1 MLLGPASRQPRSA
14 QPCADGMSLSTR
26 CAQGRA
32 GRYRCT
38 CRRALHHFCWDI
50 AARQLS
56 APGGWQGKEVE
67 DGDTFNFNQAF
78 HAPLFRI
85 KINSIQMK
93 ETAEENAK
101 TNSQV
106 MQDRQYQV
114 SSPLERLQAADR
126 AVRRGT
132 TWV

>member
-1 MLLGPASRQPRSA
+1 MQHSLWRGQEPAWQDYLLQHLCCSMHVTFCLLSE
-14 QPCADGMSLSTR
+14 AD
-26 CAQGRA
+26 QV
-32 GRYRCT
+32 
-38 CRRALHHFCWDI
+38 H
-50 AARQLS
+50 
-56 APGGWQGKEVE
+56 GWQGKEVE
-67 DGDTFNFNQAF
+67 DGDTFTFNEAF

-114 SSPLERLQAADR
+114 WPFATLHSQPVAASACSISQQYGCSLCHRPDIITCEPGR
-126 AVRRGT
+126 P
-132 TWV
+132 

>member
-1 MLLGPASRQPRSA
+1 M
-14 QPCADGMSLSTR
+14 AD
-26 CAQGRA
+26 
-32 GRYRCT
+32 
-38 CRRALHHFCWDI
+38 AL
-50 AARQLS
+50 
-56 APGGWQGKEVE
+56 QGKEVE
-67 DGDTFNFNQAF
+67 NGDSFSFNDAF

-114 SSPLERLQAADR
+114 SDILQLASSLPCHVPWGTCDCHCMKLFNCHLHMHAPCTTLSRSCLCASPSHADEQSMCRLMLPSS
-126 AVRRGT
+126 GS
-132 TWV
+132 

>member
-1 MLLGPASRQPRSA
+1 M
-14 QPCADGMSLSTR
+14 
-26 CAQGRA
+26 
-32 GRYRCT
+32 
-38 CRRALHHFCWDI
+38 
-50 AARQLS
+50 
-56 APGGWQGKEVE
+56 E
-67 DGDTFNFNQAF
+67 DGDTFSFNEAF

-126 AVRRGT
+126 AVLRGT

>member
-1 MLLGPASRQPRSA
+1 M
-14 QPCADGMSLSTR
+14 
-26 CAQGRA
+26 
-32 GRYRCT
+32 
-38 CRRALHHFCWDI
+38 
-50 AARQLS
+50 
-56 APGGWQGKEVE
+56 E
-67 DGDTFNFNQAF
+67 DGDTFTFNEAF

-114 SSPLERLQAADR
+114 RPFATLHSQPVAASACSISQQDGCSPFFSPDFMTCESGRP
-126 AVRRGT
+126 
-132 TWV
+132 